1 MLNKTDSTSRLSNT
15 DLDLNRD
22 FDNLKVTK
30 SEATVFRMVCTQAF
44 ILIYIMNFLSVASGF
59 FAVNNFKNYGIKN
72 GLDDENYLAWLG
84 SAAAVC
90 NSIRFV
96 WSLATDHFSYK
107 VVYGVMLV
115 M

>member
-1 MLNKTDSTSRLSNT
+1 MLNKSDSTSRLSNT

-30 SEATVFRMVCTQAF
+30 SEASLVRMICSQAF
-44 ILIYIMNFLSVASGF
+44 ILIYIMNFLSVATGF
-59 FAVNNFKNYGIKN
+59 FAVNNFKNYGIEN
-72 GLDDENYLAWLG
+72 GLTNENYLAWLG

-96 WSLATDHFSYK
+96 WSLATDYFSYK